1 MPSPVSISKT
11 DESIETMFVKF
22 LCESMT
28 PFGWPVVP
36 EVKMSDATAFGDTF
50 AGRSAM
56 RSSSLCSSV
65 SSKTSA

>member
-28 PFGWPVVP
+28 PFGCPVVP
-36 EVKMSDATAFGDTF
+36 DVKMREATAFGETF
-50 AGRSAM
+50 AGSSAI
-56 RSSSLCSSV
+56 RSSSDCSSV
-65 SSKTSA
+65 SSKTSL